1 MSVDLILFYFIFSW
15 YFLWSVPHA
24 LRWGSSDTGHLFH
37 NFHMDAFQGFLLSH
51 ALGQFYF
58 FNIQTY
64 KAHLNQNHNL
74 FLTLTKQHV
83 VHIFI

>member
-1 MSVDLILFYFIFSW
+1 
-15 YFLWSVPHA
+15 
-24 LRWGSSDTGHLFH
+24 
-37 NFHMDAFQGFLLSH
+37 MDAFQGFLLSH

-64 KAHLNQNHNL
+64 KAHFNQNHNL